1 MAGFAVT
8 AGVATAPMVGVR
20 PRCVPRPTSAP
31 TFPAT
36 PPTRADRRA
45 RPHTPR
51 ARPHLPL
58 IDGPRKNGSRRR
70 FHIPPRHPSPP
81 LTLPHVL
88 HPPRHARKTPA
99 SAPVKGG
106 YGLASFSGLKA
117 APSELSKRSVTL
129 ADKVTASLSA
139 AGRSG
144 KGSRSVA
151 TMMPIGVPRV
161 PYKTPNEN
169 SWQWVDIWNCLYRE
183 RIVWIGQTIDEELGN
198 QLVATM
204 LYLDSV
210 DKSGKDIYL
219 YINTEGGEVVP
230 TMAILDTM
238 KHINS
243 DVGCVAFGSARAMG
257 GMLLACGKKG
267 KRAALPNTCVMLHHP
282 AGAARGQAS
291 DINNEGKELLKIR
304 AKINQMVAEATGKTP
319 EQVHQDIRRDF
330 HLTAE
335 KALDYGIVDKV
346 LYKRRGAGA
355 R

>member
-20 PRCVPRPTSAP
+20 PRCVPRPTSAS

-45 RPHTPR
+45 RSHTPR
-51 ARPHLPL
+51 ARPPLPHL
-58 IDGPRKNGSRRR
+58 DGPRKNGSGRR
-70 FHIPPRHPSPP
+70 FHIPPRHFSPP
-81 LTLPHVL
+81 LTLPHL
-88 HPPRHARKTPA
+88 PRPPRHARKTPA

-129 ADKVTASLSA
+129 GDKVTASLSA

-304 AKINQMVAEATGKTP
+304 AKINEMVAEATGKTP

-335 KALDYGIVDKV
+335 KALDYGVVDKV

>member
-51 ARPHLPL
+51 ARPP
-58 IDGPRKNGSRRR
+58 PPPTRRTAKKGSRRR

-129 ADKVTASLSA
+129 GDKVTASLSA

-304 AKINQMVAEATGKTP
+304 AKINEMVAEATGKTP

-335 KALDYGIVDKV
+335 KALDYGVVDKV

>member
-1 MAGFAVT
+1 MGA
-8 AGVATAPMVGVR
+8 APLTVGVR
-20 PRCVPRPTSAP
+20 ARSTARGPTAP
-31 TFPAT
+31 KAY
-36 PPTRADRRA
+36 
-45 RPHTPR
+45 
-51 ARPHLPL
+51 
-58 IDGPRKNGSRRR
+58 SM
-70 FHIPPRHPSPP
+70 
-81 LTLPHVL
+81 
-88 HPPRHARKTPA
+88 A
-99 SAPVKGG
+99 S
-106 YGLASFSGLKA
+106 YSGLKA
-117 APSELSKRSVTL
+117 NPLAMARDRVATL
-129 ADKVTASLSA
+129 GDKVTASLTMA
-139 AGRSG
+139 TGSG

-183 RIVWIGQTIDEELGN
+183 RIVWVGQQIDEELGN

-210 DKSGKDIYL
+210 DKGGKDIYL
-219 YINTEGGEVVP
+219 YINTEGGDIVP

-238 KHINS
+238 KHIKS

-257 GMLLACGKKG
+257 GMLLACGTKG

-291 DINNEGKELLKIR
+291 DINNEGRELLKIR
-304 AKINQMVAEATGKTP
+304 AKINQMVADATGKSV
-319 EQVHQDIRRDF
+319 EQVHNDIRRDF

-335 KALDYGIVDKV
+335 KALDYGVVDKV

>member
-1 MAGFAVT
+1 MSAFA
-8 AGVATAPMVGVR
+8 ASAAAVGVR
-20 PRCVPRPTSAP
+20 PPS
-31 TFPAT
+31 
-36 PPTRADRRA
+36 RA
-45 RPHTPR
+45 R
-51 ARPHLPL
+51 AVS
-58 IDGPRKNGSRRR
+58 SR
-70 FHIPPRHPSPP
+70 
-81 LTLPHVL
+81 
-88 HPPRHARKTPA
+88 
-99 SAPVKGG
+99 APVRA
-106 YGLASFSGLKA
+106 YGMTSFSGLKA
-117 APSELSKRSVTL
+117 APAEPAIAGRRVATF
-129 ADKVTASLSA
+129 ADKVTASLRGA
-139 AGRSG
+139 RNGRG
-144 KGSRSVA
+144 ARSVA

-219 YINTEGGEVVP
+219 YINTEGGDIVP

-238 KHINS
+238 KHIKS

-257 GMLLACGKKG
+257 GMLLACGTKG

-291 DINNEGKELLKIR
+291 DINNEGRELLKIR
-304 AKINQMVAEATGKTP
+304 AKINQMVADATGKSV
-319 EQVHQDIRRDF
+319 EQVHNDIRRDF

-335 KALDYGIVDKV
+335 KALDYGVVDKV

>member
-1 MAGFAVT
+1 MSAFAGGSA
-8 AGVATAPMVGVR
+8 AAVGVR
-20 PRCVPRPTSAP
+20 PP
-31 TFPAT
+31 
-36 PPTRADRRA
+36 
-45 RPHTPR
+45 PR
-51 ARPHLPL
+51 ARAA
-58 IDGPRKNGSRRR
+58 RR
-70 FHIPPRHPSPP
+70 
-81 LTLPHVL
+81 
-88 HPPRHARKTPA
+88 APA
-99 SAPVKGG
+99 PA
-106 YGLASFSGLKA
+106 YGMASFSGLKA
-117 APSELSKRSVTL
+117 APAETAIAGRRVATF
-129 ADKVTASLSA
+129 AAKVTASLVGA
-139 AGRSG
+139 RRGGGGA
-144 KGSRSVA
+144 RSVA

-219 YINTEGGEVVP
+219 YINTEGGDVVP

-238 KHINS
+238 KHIKS

-257 GMLLACGKKG
+257 GMLLACGAKG

-291 DINNEGKELLKIR
+291 DINNEGRELLKIR
-304 AKINQMVAEATGKTP
+304 AKINEMVAEATGQSVEK
-319 EQVHQDIRRDF
+319 VHDDIRRDF

-335 KALDYGIVDKV
+335 QALDYGVVDKV

>member
-1 MAGFAVT
+1 MSAFAGCSA
-8 AGVATAPMVGVR
+8 AAVGVR
-20 PRCVPRPTSAP
+20 PS
-31 TFPAT
+31 
-36 PPTRADRRA
+36 
-45 RPHTPR
+45 PR
-51 ARPHLPL
+51 ARA
-58 IDGPRKNGSRRR
+58 
-70 FHIPPRHPSPP
+70 
-81 LTLPHVL
+81 
-88 HPPRHARKTPA
+88 ARPA
-99 SAPVKGG
+99 PAPA
-106 YGLASFSGLKA
+106 YGMASFSGLKA
-117 APSELSKRSVTL
+117 APAEPAIAGRRVATF
-129 ADKVTASLSA
+129 ADKVTASLVGA
-139 AGRSG
+139 RRGGGGA
-144 KGSRSVA
+144 RSVA

-219 YINTEGGEVVP
+219 YINTEGGDVVP

-238 KHINS
+238 KHIKS

-257 GMLLACGKKG
+257 GMLLACGAKG

-291 DINNEGKELLKIR
+291 DINNEGRELLKIR
-304 AKINQMVAEATGKTP
+304 AKINEMVAEATGQSVEK
-319 EQVHQDIRRDF
+319 VHDDIRRDF

-335 KALDYGIVDKV
+335 QALDYGVVDKV

>member
-1 MAGFAVT
+1 MAFSIA
-8 AGVATAPMVGVR
+8 AAASSVAPVGVCSR
-20 PRCVPRPTSAP
+20 KL
-31 TFPAT
+31 AT
-36 PPTRADRRA
+36 PTRAPARA
-45 RPHTPR
+45 PT
-51 ARPHLPL
+51 
-58 IDGPRKNGSRRR
+58 SS
-70 FHIPPRHPSPP
+70 PPREM
-81 LTLPHVL
+81 
-88 HPPRHARKTPA
+88 
-99 SAPVKGG
+99 
-106 YGLASFSGLKA
+106 ASFRGLKA
-117 APSELSKRSVTL
+117 APVGLTKTV
-129 ADKVTASLSA
+129 ASLRDAVRAQS
-139 AGRSG
+139 RSNG
-144 KGSRSVA
+144 KGTRSVA

-219 YINTEGGEVVP
+219 YINTEGGDIVP

-238 KHINS
+238 KHIKS

-257 GMLLACGKKG
+257 GMLLACGTKG

-291 DINNEGKELLKIR
+291 DINNEGRELLKIR
-304 AKINQMVAEATGKTP
+304 AKINQMVADATGKSV
-319 EQVHQDIRRDF
+319 EQVHNDIRRDF

-335 KALDYGIVDKV
+335 KALDYGVVDKV

>member
-1 MAGFAVT
+1 MLSVSAA
-8 AGVATAPMVGVR
+8 AVGVR
-20 PRCVPRPTSAP
+20 P
-31 TFPAT
+31 PA
-36 PPTRADRRA
+36 RA
-45 RPHTPR
+45 RAAKR
-51 ARPHLPL
+51 A
-58 IDGPRKNGSRRR
+58 
-70 FHIPPRHPSPP
+70 
-81 LTLPHVL
+81 
-88 HPPRHARKTPA
+88 APA
-99 SAPVKGG
+99 PA
-106 YGLASFSGLKA
+106 YGMASYSGLKA
-117 APSELSKRSVTL
+117 APTETAIAGRRVATF
-129 ADKVTASLSA
+129 ADKVTASLVGVG
-139 AGRSG
+139 AGGRG
-144 KGSRSVA
+144 ARSVA

-219 YINTEGGEVVP
+219 YINTEGGEIVP

-238 KHINS
+238 KHIKS

-257 GMLLACGKKG
+257 GMLLACGAKG

-291 DINNEGKELLKIR
+291 DINNEGRELLKIR
-304 AKINQMVAEATGKTP
+304 TKINEMVAQATGKTP
-319 EQVHQDIRRDF
+319 ERVHEDIRRDF

-335 KALDYGIVDKV
+335 KALDYGVIDKV

>member
-1 MAGFAVT
+1 MMSVSAA
-8 AGVATAPMVGVR
+8 AVGVR
-20 PRCVPRPTSAP
+20 P
-31 TFPAT
+31 PA
-36 PPTRADRRA
+36 RA
-45 RPHTPR
+45 RAAKR
-51 ARPHLPL
+51 A
-58 IDGPRKNGSRRR
+58 
-70 FHIPPRHPSPP
+70 
-81 LTLPHVL
+81 
-88 HPPRHARKTPA
+88 APA
-99 SAPVKGG
+99 PA
-106 YGLASFSGLKA
+106 YGMASYSGLKA
-117 APSELSKRSVTL
+117 APTETAIAGRRVATF
-129 ADKVTASLSA
+129 ADKVTASLVGVG
-139 AGRSG
+139 AGGRG
-144 KGSRSVA
+144 ARSVA

-219 YINTEGGEVVP
+219 YINTEGGDIVP

-238 KHINS
+238 KHIKS

-257 GMLLACGKKG
+257 GMLLACGTKG

-291 DINNEGKELLKIR
+291 DINNEGRELLKIR
-304 AKINQMVAEATGKTP
+304 TKINEMVAQATGKTP
-319 EQVHQDIRRDF
+319 ERVHEDIRRDF

-335 KALDYGIVDKV
+335 KALDYGVIDKV

>member
-1 MAGFAVT
+1 MSAFA
-8 AGVATAPMVGVR
+8 ASAAAVGVR
-20 PRCVPRPTSAP
+20 PPS
-31 TFPAT
+31 
-36 PPTRADRRA
+36 RA
-45 RPHTPR
+45 RAVSSR
-51 ARPHLPL
+51 AP
-58 IDGPRKNGSRRR
+58 
-70 FHIPPRHPSPP
+70 
-81 LTLPHVL
+81 
-88 HPPRHARKTPA
+88 ARA
-99 SAPVKGG
+99 
-106 YGLASFSGLKA
+106 YGMASFSGLKA
-117 APSELSKRSVTL
+117 APAETAIAGRRVATF
-129 ADKVTASLSA
+129 ADKVTASLVGA
-139 AGRSG
+139 RRGGGGA
-144 KGSRSVA
+144 RSVA

-219 YINTEGGEVVP
+219 YINTEGGDIVP

-238 KHINS
+238 KHIKS

-257 GMLLACGKKG
+257 GMLLACGTKG

-291 DINNEGKELLKIR
+291 DINNEGRELLKIR
-304 AKINQMVAEATGKTP
+304 AKINQMVADATGKSV
-319 EQVHQDIRRDF
+319 EQVHNDIRRDF

-335 KALDYGIVDKV
+335 KALDYGVVDKV

>member
-1 MAGFAVT
+1 ML
-8 AGVATAPMVGVR
+8 GVSAAAVGVR
-20 PRCVPRPTSAP
+20 P
-31 TFPAT
+31 PA
-36 PPTRADRRA
+36 RA
-45 RPHTPR
+45 RAAKR
-51 ARPHLPL
+51 A
-58 IDGPRKNGSRRR
+58 
-70 FHIPPRHPSPP
+70 
-81 LTLPHVL
+81 
-88 HPPRHARKTPA
+88 APA
-99 SAPVKGG
+99 PA
-106 YGLASFSGLKA
+106 YGMTSYSGLKA
-117 APSELSKRSVTL
+117 APTETAIAGRRVATF
-129 ADKVTASLSA
+129 ADKVTASL
-139 AGRSG
+139 AGARG
-144 KGSRSVA
+144 NGRGARSVA

-219 YINTEGGEVVP
+219 YINTEGGEIVP

-238 KHINS
+238 KHIKS

-257 GMLLACGKKG
+257 GMLLACGTKG

-291 DINNEGKELLKIR
+291 DINNEGRELLKIR
-304 AKINQMVAEATGKTP
+304 TKINEMVAQATGKTP
-319 EQVHQDIRRDF
+319 ERVHEDIRRDF

-335 KALDYGIVDKV
+335 KALDYGVIDKV

>member
-1 MAGFAVT
+1 MSAFA
-8 AGVATAPMVGVR
+8 ASAAAVGVR
-20 PRCVPRPTSAP
+20 PPS
-31 TFPAT
+31 
-36 PPTRADRRA
+36 RA
-45 RPHTPR
+45 RAVSSR
-51 ARPHLPL
+51 AP
-58 IDGPRKNGSRRR
+58 
-70 FHIPPRHPSPP
+70 
-81 LTLPHVL
+81 
-88 HPPRHARKTPA
+88 ARA
-99 SAPVKGG
+99 
-106 YGLASFSGLKA
+106 YGMASFSGLKA
-117 APSELSKRSVTL
+117 APAEPAIAGRRVATF
-129 ADKVTASLSA
+129 ADKVTASLRGA
-139 AGRSG
+139 RNGRG
-144 KGSRSVA
+144 ARSVA

-238 KHINS
+238 KHIKS

-257 GMLLACGKKG
+257 GMLLACGAKG

-291 DINNEGKELLKIR
+291 DINNEGRELLKIR
-304 AKINQMVAEATGKTP
+304 AKINEMVAEATGQSVEK
-319 EQVHQDIRRDF
+319 VHDDIRRDF

-335 KALDYGIVDKV
+335 QALDYGVVDKV

>member
-1 MAGFAVT
+1 MSVSAA
-8 AGVATAPMVGVR
+8 AVGVR
-20 PRCVPRPTSAP
+20 P
-31 TFPAT
+31 PA
-36 PPTRADRRA
+36 RA
-45 RPHTPR
+45 RAAKR
-51 ARPHLPL
+51 A
-58 IDGPRKNGSRRR
+58 
-70 FHIPPRHPSPP
+70 
-81 LTLPHVL
+81 
-88 HPPRHARKTPA
+88 APA
-99 SAPVKGG
+99 PA
-106 YGLASFSGLKA
+106 YGMTSYSGLKA
-117 APSELSKRSVTL
+117 APTETAIAGRRVATF
-129 ADKVTASLSA
+129 ADKVTASL
-139 AGRSG
+139 AGARG
-144 KGSRSVA
+144 NGRGARSVA

-219 YINTEGGEVVP
+219 YINTEGGEIVP

-238 KHINS
+238 KHIKS

-257 GMLLACGKKG
+257 GMLLACGTKG

-291 DINNEGKELLKIR
+291 DINNEGRELLKIR
-304 AKINQMVAEATGKTP
+304 TKINEMVAQATGKTP
-319 EQVHQDIRRDF
+319 ERVHEDIRRDF

-335 KALDYGIVDKV
+335 KALDYGVIDKV

>member
-1 MAGFAVT
+1 MG
-8 AGVATAPMVGVR
+8 
-20 PRCVPRPTSAP
+20 
-31 TFPAT
+31 
-36 PPTRADRRA
+36 
-45 RPHTPR
+45 
-51 ARPHLPL
+51 
-58 IDGPRKNGSRRR
+58 
-70 FHIPPRHPSPP
+70 
-81 LTLPHVL
+81 
-88 HPPRHARKTPA
+88 
-99 SAPVKGG
+99 
-106 YGLASFSGLKA
+106 SFSGLKA
-117 APSELSKRSVTL
+117 APSEFAKRS
-129 ADKVTASLSA
+129 ASLGDRVRAVVGA

-144 KGSRSVA
+144 SGRRRTA

-183 RIVWIGQTIDEELGN
+183 RIVWVGQIIDEELGN

-210 DKSGKDIYL
+210 DRSGKDIFL
-219 YINTEGGEVVP
+219 YINTEGGDIVP

-257 GMLLACGKKG
+257 GMLLACGAKG

-291 DINNEGKELLKIR
+291 DIANEGAELLKIR
-304 AKINQMVAEATGKTP
+304 TKINNMLAEATGKSP
-319 EQVHQDIRRDF
+319 EVIHENIRRDF

-335 KALDYGIVDKV
+335 KALDYGVIDKV
-346 LYKRRGAGA
+346 LYRRKMGA

>member
-1 MAGFAVT
+1 MLSVSAA
-8 AGVATAPMVGVR
+8 AVGVR
-20 PRCVPRPTSAP
+20 P
-31 TFPAT
+31 PA
-36 PPTRADRRA
+36 RA
-45 RPHTPR
+45 RAAKR
-51 ARPHLPL
+51 A
-58 IDGPRKNGSRRR
+58 
-70 FHIPPRHPSPP
+70 
-81 LTLPHVL
+81 
-88 HPPRHARKTPA
+88 APA
-99 SAPVKGG
+99 PA
-106 YGLASFSGLKA
+106 YGMASYSGLKA
-117 APSELSKRSVTL
+117 APTETAIAGRRVATF
-129 ADKVTASLSA
+129 ADKVTASL
-139 AGRSG
+139 AGARG
-144 KGSRSVA
+144 NGRGARSVA

-219 YINTEGGEVVP
+219 YINTEGGEIVP

-238 KHINS
+238 KHIKS

-257 GMLLACGKKG
+257 GMLLACGTKG

-291 DINNEGKELLKIR
+291 DINNEGRELLKIR
-304 AKINQMVAEATGKTP
+304 TKINEMVAQATGKTP
-319 EQVHQDIRRDF
+319 ERVHEDIRRDF

-335 KALDYGIVDKV
+335 KALDYGVIDKV

>member
-1 MAGFAVT
+1 MSAFA
-8 AGVATAPMVGVR
+8 ASAAAVGVR
-20 PRCVPRPTSAP
+20 PPS
-31 TFPAT
+31 
-36 PPTRADRRA
+36 RA
-45 RPHTPR
+45 R
-51 ARPHLPL
+51 AVS
-58 IDGPRKNGSRRR
+58 SR
-70 FHIPPRHPSPP
+70 
-81 LTLPHVL
+81 
-88 HPPRHARKTPA
+88 
-99 SAPVKGG
+99 APVRA
-106 YGLASFSGLKA
+106 YGMASFSWLKA
-117 APSELSKRSVTL
+117 APAEPAIAGRRVATF
-129 ADKVTASLSA
+129 ADKVTASLRG
-139 AGRSG
+139 AGNGSG
-144 KGSRSVA
+144 ARSVA

-219 YINTEGGEVVP
+219 YINTEGGDIVP

-238 KHINS
+238 KHIKY

-257 GMLLACGKKG
+257 GMLLACGTKG

-291 DINNEGKELLKIR
+291 DINNEGRELLKIR
-304 AKINQMVAEATGKTP
+304 AKINQMVADATGKSV
-319 EQVHQDIRRDF
+319 EQVHNDIRRDF

-335 KALDYGIVDKV
+335 KALDYGVVDKV
-346 LYKRRGAGA
+346 LYKRRGARA

>member
-1 MAGFAVT
+1 MPSYAGMKA
-8 AGVATAPMVGVR
+8 
-20 PRCVPRPTSAP
+20 S
-31 TFPAT
+31 
-36 PPTRADRRA
+36 
-45 RPHTPR
+45 
-51 ARPHLPL
+51 
-58 IDGPRKNGSRRR
+58 
-70 FHIPPRHPSPP
+70 P
-81 LTLPHVL
+81 LTLASERLRASSSSLTDTV
-88 HPPRHARKTPA
+88 RSACAR
-99 SAPVKGG
+99 
-106 YGLASFSGLKA
+106 
-117 APSELSKRSVTL
+117 
-129 ADKVTASLSA
+129 
-139 AGRSG
+139 AGRG
-144 KGSRSVA
+144 KASRSTA

-183 RIVWIGQTIDEELGN
+183 RIVWVGQTIDEELGN

-204 LYLDSV
+204 LYLDSI

-219 YINTEGGEVVP
+219 YLNTEGGDVVP

-238 KHINS
+238 KHITS

-257 GMLLACGKKG
+257 GMLLACGAKG

-291 DINNEGKELLKIR
+291 DINNEGRELLKIR
-304 AKINQMVAEATGKTP
+304 EKINQMVSGATGQPVEKIR
-319 EQVHQDIRRDF
+319 QDIRRDF

-335 KALDYGIVDKV
+335 QALDYGVIDKV